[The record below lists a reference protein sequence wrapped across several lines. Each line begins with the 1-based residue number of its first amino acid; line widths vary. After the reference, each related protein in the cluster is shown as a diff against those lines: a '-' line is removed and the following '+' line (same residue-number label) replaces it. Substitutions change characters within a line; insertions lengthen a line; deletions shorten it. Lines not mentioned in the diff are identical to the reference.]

1 MNGSMGCG
9 GQSGGVTI
17 ENLGHGP
24 IITACTPAL
33 RYRYP
38 MATPRDDFALYCC
51 ELLAGVGPCTA
62 RRMFGGYGISQEGL
76 TLALVADLGG
86 GEKLWL
92 KADAET
98 RALFEAAGCERFS
111 YEMTRNGQRAL
122 HSLNYYSAPEEAME
136 SAQWMLQWARVSL
149 ACALKAR
156 SAQSPRARAATK
168 IVAKPVRAAVPAAST
183 PPAKPRASRPSAPSA
198 KRSAKR
204 KSAKG

>member
-1 MNGSMGCG
+1 
-9 GQSGGVTI
+9 
-17 ENLGHGP
+17 
-24 IITACTPAL
+24 
-33 RYRYP
+33 

-62 RRMFGGYGISQEGL
+62 RRMFGGYGISQAGL

-98 RALFEAAGCERFS
+98 RARFEAAGCERFS
-111 YEMTRNGQRAL
+111 YQVTRNGQRAL

-168 IVAKPVRAAVPAAST
+168 MVANPVRAAAPAATT

>member
-1 MNGSMGCG
+1 MSVHPQTGRLAQAPAAFS
-9 GQSGGVTI
+9 Q
-17 ENLGHGP
+17 
-24 IITACTPAL
+24 ITALSARTPAL
-33 RYRYP
+33 RYRDA
-38 MATPRDDFALYCC
+38 MSTPKDDFALYCC

-62 RRMFGGYGISQEGL
+62 RRMFGGYGISQAGL

-98 RALFEAAGCERFS
+98 RSLFEAAGCERFS
-111 YEMTRNGQRAL
+111 YEMTKNGKRAL

-136 SAQWMLQWARVSL
+136 SAQLMLQWARLSL

-156 SAQSPRARAATK
+156 SAQSPRARVATK
-168 IVAKPVRAAVPAAST
+168 IVAKPVKTAAPAAT
-183 PPAKPRASRPSAPSA
+183 PPAARPRASRSSAPSA
-198 KRSAKR
+198 RPSAKR